1 MHELAHQIY
10 IYIPQKKSGL
20 LFFWISKFILY
31 NFNPNLAFGCFKFIE
46 NSKLI
51 VIGWFGNDLF
61 EGKVG
66 ESRPGVDRVVT
77 YIKRL
82 RLDPLLLWAPH
93 IQAL

>member
-1 MHELAHQIY
+1 MHTS
-10 IYIPQKKSGL
+10 KKKWTT
-20 LFFWISKFILY
+20 FFFGFQNSFY

-46 NSKLI
+46 ISKLI
-51 VIGWFGNDLF
+51 VFGWFGNDLF